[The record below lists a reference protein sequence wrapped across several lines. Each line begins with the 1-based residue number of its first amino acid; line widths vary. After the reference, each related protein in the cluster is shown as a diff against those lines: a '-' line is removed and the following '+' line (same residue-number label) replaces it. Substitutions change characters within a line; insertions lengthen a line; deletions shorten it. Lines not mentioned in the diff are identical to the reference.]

1 MSGIPEDIRIE
12 ASNALNA
19 TENMA
24 GSLFSERV
32 DIIAMAILLERE
44 TCAKIAEG
52 NARGFNFQSAL
63 ADGDDM
69 EVGAK
74 SVQLAISDAIRRR

>member
-12 ASNALNA
+12 AANALNA

-44 TCAKIAEG
+44 ACAKIAE
-52 NARGFNFQSAL
+52 ARAVEYDNSYETSEFKSQAL
-63 ADGDDM
+63 A
-69 EVGAK
+69 GAAALH
-74 SVQLAISDAIRRR
+74 VMAEAIRRR